1 MQNDNSDQPQ
11 PKAEENAADLSA
23 ASGVYPSAVKGI
35 GSFQPIVGANTDPEA
50 ALSAG
55 SPIATNTSL
64 PGSNGLAST
73 DGDPVPVVQVLS
85 IRGVE
90 YLMMTLALWF
100 VAAALMWALLALVNG
115 RTNFEILAFPISMLL
130 VSSPLFAFFYIRLR
144 KAELES
150 PALRTEPSK
159 RRLSQITQII
169 TYLICLFNLIGFV
182 YIIMTKIGG
191 TGEVSIG
198 KAALNVS
205 VVLAIA
211 GGVLAYYWFD
221 EHKGRKG

>member
-11 PKAEENAADLSA
+11 PKAEENAAESGSA
-23 ASGVYPSAVKGI
+23 STVYPAAVKGV
-35 GSFQPIVGANTDPEA
+35 GTFQPIVGANTDPEA
-50 ALSAG
+50 ALSQG
-55 SPIATNTSL
+55 SLSAPTSSSL
-64 PGSNGLAST
+64 GNASLVSA

-115 RTNFEILAFPISMLL
+115 RTGFEILAFPISMML

-144 KAELES
+144 KAELEN

-159 RRLSQITQII
+159 RRLSQITQVI

-182 YIIMTKIGG
+182 YVIMTKIGG

-205 VVLAIA
+205 VVLAIS
-211 GGVLAYYWFD
+211 GGILAYYWFD

>member
-1 MQNDNSDQPQ
+1 MQNENSDQPQ
-11 PKAEENAADLSA
+11 PKAEENAAGFGSA
-23 ASGVYPSAVKGI
+23 SNVYPSAVKGI
-35 GSFQPIVGANTDPEA
+35 GNFQPIVGANTDAEA
-50 ALSAG
+50 AVSAAAPSASYG
-55 SPIATNTSL
+55 SSSASA
-64 PGSNGLAST
+64 SLASE
-73 DGDPVPVVQVLS
+73 DGDPVPVVHVLS
-85 IRGVE
+85 VRGVE

-115 RTNFEILAFPISMLL
+115 QTGFEILAFPISMLL

-144 KAELES
+144 RAELET

-182 YIIMTKIGG
+182 YVIMTKIGG

-211 GGVLAYYWFD
+211 GGILAYYWFD